1 MVIPSVDCTVDDRWD
16 PFTRLGRGAPHG
28 RGPCLLEI
36 LRLSSYARSVVV
48 FQAGFIAGPEMAPQ
62 PIAVTIA
69 VTIEAITDEG
79 IIVENTTVT
88 EVVVEPAITIEP
100 APPIEAAAG
109 IGVEATAA
117 GESTAASAVA
127 AGESAAAS
135 TMPSAATASTA
146 SADKHNGA
154 IMRGDDSILE
164 VRRAS
169 SLS

>member
-1 MVIPSVDCTVDDRWD
+1 
-16 PFTRLGRGAPHG
+16 
-28 RGPCLLEI
+28 
-36 LRLSSYARSVVV
+36 
-48 FQAGFIAGPEMAPQ
+48 MAPQ

-79 IIVENTTVT
+79 IIENTTVT

-100 APPIEAAAG
+100 GPPIEAAAG

-135 TMPSAATASTA
+135 AMPSAATASAATV
-146 SADKHNGA
+146 DKHNGA
-154 IMRGDDSILE
+154 IMSGDGSILE

-169 SLS
+169 RLS

>member
-1 MVIPSVDCTVDDRWD
+1 
-16 PFTRLGRGAPHG
+16 
-28 RGPCLLEI
+28 
-36 LRLSSYARSVVV
+36 V

-117 GESTAASAVA
+117 GESTAASA
-127 AGESAAAS
+127 
-135 TMPSAATASTA
+135 MPSAATASAATV
-146 SADKHNGA
+146 DKHNGA
-154 IMRGDDSILE
+154 IMSGDGSILE

-169 SLS
+169 RLS